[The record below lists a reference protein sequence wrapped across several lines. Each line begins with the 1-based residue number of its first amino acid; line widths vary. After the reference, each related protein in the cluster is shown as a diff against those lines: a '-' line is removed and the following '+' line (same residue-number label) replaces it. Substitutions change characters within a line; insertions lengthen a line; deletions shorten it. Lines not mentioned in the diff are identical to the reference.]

1 MNYKDI
7 DLSKMKNE
15 GLDAITN
22 VERRTFL
29 KMGLA
34 ITGVFAGGQ
43 ILSVASTAGEAY
55 ASSGAAMEDY
65 PYDPHYSM
73 LVQPNLC
80 VDCERCLAACKKT
93 NNVPDYGYRTAI
105 LQKQDAVKASGRKRE
120 FIPVLCNQ
128 CNRPPCVRVC
138 PTKATYKDKQNGIVR
153 MQDEKC
159 IGCKFCVAACPYNA
173 RYFNSE
179 KRAIDKCNFCFDT
192 RLEKGEELTACSEAC
207 PTGARMFGNVSNP
220 RNKVYRMVHQL
231 EKPVWVLRPEAGAK
245 PNVFYM

>member
-1 MNYKDI
+1 MKYKDI

-55 ASSGAAMEDY
+55 ASSSAVTEDY

-73 LVQPNLC
+73 LVQSRLC
-80 VDCERCLAACKKT
+80 IDCERCLAACKKT

-105 LQKQDAVKASGRKRE
+105 LQKHDAEKASGRKRE

-138 PTKATYKDKQNGIVR
+138 PTKATFKDKQNGIVR

-207 PTGARMFGNVSNP
+207 PTGARTFGNVSNP